1 MAYLTPADYLR
12 IIQDANLSQII
23 SANAAVQS
31 GAELAAQAEA
41 ISYLRQKYDVSKEFT
56 DTTPWNSTAPY
67 SAGDRVYLWAQEYQN
82 AIVYHLGDTCQSNGF
97 FLQCIAASTTG
108 PLVLTDWKI
117 LSALNTI
124 YYALNPFPTF
134 NLGGM
139 YNPGDKVFWKNK
151 TYTCLVQTAIVGHD
165 VGIQYYQTNEIPYA
179 NIFPDDPKEG
189 SIHWS
194 FIEDYIVPGGTA
206 IDNEAFWSQSDNRD
220 QQMVM
225 YFADITLYHL
235 HARIAPRNIPELRV
249 NRYEAA
255 INWLTMCAK
264 GEITPNLPV
273 LQPKQGGRIR
283 FGSQIR
289 NINSY

>member
-67 SAGDRVYLWAQEYQN
+67 SAGDRVFLN
-82 AIVYHLGDTCQSNGF
+82 ALAYVPATAYVVGDLTLFNGSVYK
-97 FLQCIAASTTG
+97 CIIATTG
-108 PLVLTDWKI
+108 DFAPASWQLLGLQYSI
-117 LSALNTI
+117 F
-124 YYALNPFPTF
+124 YALNPFPTF

-189 SIHWS
+189 STHWS

-206 IDNEAFWSQSDNRD
+206 IDNEAFWSNSDNRD

-255 INWLTMCAK
+255 INWLIMCAK